1 MHERGHCSGGCLLA
15 DAFGVSAASEW
26 RAKKFGADDEC
37 GLYAYLPNLHRL
49 EFQRRRFQIRRSL
62 GPNASVNSGW
72 QYNFMPAQKRPMIQ
86 SWPDALRGRDGEP
99 FR

>member
-1 MHERGHCSGGCLLA
+1 MHERGRCSGGCLLA

-49 EFQRRRFQIRRSL
+49 EFQSRRFQTRRSL
-62 GPNASVNSGW
+62 GQVEHLDPNHLVFFVVIENHA
-72 QYNFMPAQKRPMIQ
+72 
-86 SWPDALRGRDGEP
+86 GRDFLRLNILESS
-99 FR
+99 